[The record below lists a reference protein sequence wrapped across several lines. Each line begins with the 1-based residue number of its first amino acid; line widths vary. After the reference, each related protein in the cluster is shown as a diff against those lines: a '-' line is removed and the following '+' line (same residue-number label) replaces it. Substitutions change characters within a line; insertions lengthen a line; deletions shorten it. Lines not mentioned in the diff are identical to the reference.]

1 MKTKV
6 QLVNAIY
13 LFTKLIG
20 LACAVFWF
28 EPTHAQTKIDSLRT
42 LLETET
48 SLQQRVSIL
57 NELALEHRA
66 KDLDAAFQY
75 ARTAQDIAHQN
86 NLSKELGVSYSVLG
100 LLYSYTDFMDSAIY
114 WNNYAIPLLLP
125 SNDSLEISRNYN
137 RLGSDYLL
145 SNKPQ
150 DAAEYILL
158 AASWANSSKVKT
170 IAYNNLGMI
179 SKKNGDYAKAVF
191 YYLNALKEHEKINE
205 PISKMR
211 VLNNLGALYIQK
223 KDYVK
228 AQNCFDEAYEIVKI
242 TNDPESMAQ
251 VLGGLG
257 ITTHHLGTKTDALKY
272 FTESA
277 SIFKKLGQ
285 TSEYGKQI
293 ISIADIQSELKK
305 FKLAEQNYHLAEQ
318 ILLEKKDTYALS
330 AIYNNL
336 SECLINQNKPKQ
348 AAEYLEKA
356 YKLSLTYKDLNFNRL
371 IVKNLSSIYETLGEP
386 EKALKYRKIYEDLHE
401 EMINVAENVKYAELN
416 HEYETSKKEKK
427 IEQQK
432 EQISEMKNSRKGY
445 FYLLATLAFLVIF
458 IGFLYRKRIKHQQSL
473 EENISSIAKQI
484 SSLKSENVALK
495 SKLVQTETELQTLVL
510 KYSEAK
516 EKLPSNLVALSKRE
530 YEVLLFIAEGLSD
543 KEIADKIFVSVNTV
557 KTHVRR
563 IYDKLLVNSRME
575 ASKMLNNYQLL
586 AEAS

>member
-1 MKTKV
+1 MKLKE
-6 QLVNAIY
+6 QIVNTFLLFIKSVGLTFAI
-13 LFTKLIG
+13 
-20 LACAVFWF
+20 FWF
-28 EPTHAQTKIDSLRT
+28 EPTLAQSKIDSLKT

-48 SLQQRVSIL
+48 NLQQRVNLL
-57 NELALEHRA
+57 NELALEQRS
-66 KDLDAAFQY
+66 KDLNTAFLNV
-75 ARTAQDIAHQN
+75 RTAHEISIQN
-86 NLSKELGVSYSVLG
+86 NFVRELGVSQSVLG
-100 LLYSYTDFMDSAIY
+100 LLYSYTDLLDSAIY
-114 WNNYAIPLLLP
+114 WNRSAIPFLLP

-150 DAAEYILL
+150 DAAEFILL
-158 AASWANSSKVKT
+158 AAGWANSPKVKT

-179 SKKNGDYAKAVF
+179 SKKNGDYARAVF

-205 PISKMR
+205 PLSKMR

-228 AQNCFDEAYEIVKI
+228 AQNCFEEAYGIVQA
-242 TNDPESMAQ
+242 TNDPESKAQ

-257 ITTHHLGTKTDALKY
+257 ITTHHLGTKTDALNY
-272 FTESA
+272 LTESA
-277 SIFKKLGQ
+277 SIFKKLGL
-285 TSEYGKQI
+285 TSDYGKQI
-293 ISIADIQSELKK
+293 LSIADIQSELKNY
-305 FKLAEQNYHLAEQ
+305 KLAEENYHLAEQ

-330 AIYNNL
+330 AVYNNL
-336 SECLINQNKPKQ
+336 SECLINQKKQKQ

-371 IVKNLSSIYETLGEP
+371 IVKNLSSIYETLGQP
-386 EKALKYRKIYEDLHE
+386 EKALKYRKIYEELHE
-401 EMINVAENVKYAELN
+401 EMVNVAENVKYAELN
-416 HEYETSKKEKK
+416 HVYETSKKEKK

-432 EQISEMKNSRKGY
+432 EQISEMKSSRQGY
-445 FYLLATLAFLVIF
+445 IYLLISLAILVVI
-458 IGFLYRKRIKHQQSL
+458 IGWLFRKRIKHQQSL

-495 SKLVQTETELQTLVL
+495 SKLVQTEKELQSLVL

-516 EKLPSNLVALSKRE
+516 EKLPPNLVGLSKRE
-530 YEVLLFIAEGLSD
+530 HEVLLFIAEGLSD
-543 KEIADKIFVSVNTV
+543 KEIAEKIFVSVNTV